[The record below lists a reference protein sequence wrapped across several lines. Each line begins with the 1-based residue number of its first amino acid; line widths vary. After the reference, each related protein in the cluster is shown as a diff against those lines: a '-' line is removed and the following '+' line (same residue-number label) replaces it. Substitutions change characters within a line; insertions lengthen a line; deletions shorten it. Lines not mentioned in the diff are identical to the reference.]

1 MVYSVRKIT
10 VDTKTNATLTL
21 INLFIIEWEAFM
33 MLFLTAG
40 VVIITTLIGTLISA
54 ELSESAH

>member
-1 MVYSVRKIT
+1 VVYSVRKIT
-10 VDTKTNATLTL
+10 VDTKNKCYTDI